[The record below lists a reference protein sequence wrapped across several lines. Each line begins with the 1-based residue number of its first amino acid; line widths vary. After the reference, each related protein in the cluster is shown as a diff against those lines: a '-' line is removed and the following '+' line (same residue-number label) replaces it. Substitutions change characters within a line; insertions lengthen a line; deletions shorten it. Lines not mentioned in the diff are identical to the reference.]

1 MDILDRIRLVR
12 RTLNLNQVEF
22 AKRIGLT
29 QTALSMIEIEKTAL
43 TDKNIKLICATFAI
57 DEDWLRTG
65 NGEMFGT
72 VSPYEKELLTVFS
85 KLTAETQEFILEM
98 AQNLLKRQEKQN
110 DSDSKEDRWFMWF
123 KLILRWFSISKLIAL
138 IILLIKNII
147 SQKIQKPQK
156 NSKKISNRTY
166 TPLMRK
172 IF

>member
-29 QTALSMIEIEKTAL
+29 QTALSMIEVEKTAL
-43 TDKNIKLICATFAI
+43 TDKNIKLICATFAV

-72 VSPYEKELLTVFS
+72 VSPYEKELLTVFNRLS
-85 KLTAETQEFILEM
+85 SDAQEFILEM

-110 DSDSKEDRWFMWF
+110 DSDGEED
-123 KLILRWFSISKLIAL
+123 
-138 IILLIKNII
+138 
-147 SQKIQKPQK
+147 
-156 NSKKISNRTY
+156 SKK
-166 TPLMRK
+166 
-172 IF
+172 

>member
-110 DSDSKEDRWFMWF
+110 DSDRKEDR
-123 KLILRWFSISKLIAL
+123 
-138 IILLIKNII
+138 
-147 SQKIQKPQK
+147 
-156 NSKKISNRTY
+156 
-166 TPLMRK
+166 
-172 IF
+172 